1 MEATEGRSFVMT
13 TAFDKAWDDIGLGD
27 DELRELQNI
36 LQKDPDAGDVIPETG
51 GARKIR
57 IPLKGHGKSGGGR
70 VIYVDVVV
78 REKIYLLMAYSKN
91 VQADLTM
98 KQKQLFRQIVKSI
111 KEE

>member
-1 MEATEGRSFVMT
+1 M
-13 TAFDKAWDDIGLGD
+13 
-27 DELRELQNI
+27 
-36 LQKDPDAGDVIPETG
+36 
-51 GARKIR
+51 
-57 IPLKGHGKSGGGR
+57 
-70 VIYVDVVV
+70 IYVDVVV